1 LTAQTEELKA
11 AKADTLTSVT
21 NFKQAL
27 AQSEKEKA
35 SMATEI
41 EAKAADLEILQLEI
55 EALKDE
61 KEDLINQMKLA
72 AEMNES
78 QDDALAGLS
87 EDELKSQNQKLR

>member
-1 LTAQTEELKA
+1 MAAQTEELKA
-11 AKADTLTSVT
+11 AKADALTSVT
-21 NFKQAL
+21 NLKQAL

-41 EAKAADLEILQLEI
+41 EAKAADLEILELEI